1 MTKFDSEGET
11 GLYFPFF
18 LCFLF
23 WGKQA
28 VMSTLFHYTLI
39 LEAMVW
45 HFIGS
50 LALDCDREGQSC
62 SHSAV
67 RYN

>member
-1 MTKFDSEGET
+1 MTKFDLEGET

-39 LEAMVW
+39 LEAM
-45 HFIGS
+45 F
-50 LALDCDREGQSC
+50 
-62 SHSAV
+62 
-67 RYN
+67 